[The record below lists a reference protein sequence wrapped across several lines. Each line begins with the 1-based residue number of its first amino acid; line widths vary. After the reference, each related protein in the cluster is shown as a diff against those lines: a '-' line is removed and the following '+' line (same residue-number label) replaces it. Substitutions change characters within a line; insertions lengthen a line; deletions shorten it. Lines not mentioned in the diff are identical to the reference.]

1 MDKFVSR
8 KRRKLSPVEETGVD
22 RSEASL
28 VPENQADES
37 TDIKLAILISL
48 YPDIKQD
55 DILDILV
62 SCDGSI
68 DAASSLLASQG
79 PAESSSTPK
88 KRATTTSSFGIQ
100 TSLSSH
106 VLTKSQDGSLVSI
119 NEGMASRKSLPT
131 KKGQTLHLYAP
142 EDVAAYTP
150 CTIIHN
156 FLPPEEANK
165 LLIELLDESQHFSRY
180 EFQLFSRTVQSPHT
194 ACVYVSTPEE
204 YKQQTSEY
212 TYGGTYRSNVRQ
224 ATPQLRTVSR
234 KVQHTVNEEIQ
245 KRIHDVYPDGKKLK
259 YQSPKQWRPNA
270 AFVNCYDGPAESVG
284 YHADELTYLGP
295 HPVIGSL
302 SLGVEREFRIRRI
315 VARDDEADAEG
326 AAASGNKSSSLSKT
340 KGQKAAARADSQ
352 GQISIHLPHN
362 SLLVMHAEMQ
372 EEWKHAITPAQTVS
386 PHPISGNR
394 RINITYRWYRDTL
407 HPRYTPRCRCGVHAI
422 LRCAQRKRETRGRY
436 MWMCYAGF
444 VPGKQGCSF
453 FQWAE
458 FDNDGD
464 PVLNRQLDE
473 EAEDVAP
480 RLASFSASQ

>member
-1 MDKFVSR
+1 MDAFVSR
-8 KRRKLSPVEETGVD
+8 KRRRLSPTEEHRVVPSG
-22 RSEASL
+22 ASL
-28 VPENQADES
+28 IPENLTEDS

-48 YPDIKQD
+48 FPDIKQD

-62 SCDGSI
+62 SCEGSV
-68 DAASSLLASQG
+68 DAASTLLSSQK
-79 PAESSSTPK
+79 PIEHAPSPK
-88 KRATTTSSFGIQ
+88 KRIAHSSSFGIQ

-106 VLTKSQDGSLVSI
+106 VLTKGKNGSFVSFS
-119 NEGMASRKSLPT
+119 ESMVDRKLLST

-156 FLPPEEANK
+156 FLRPEEAN
-165 LLIELLDESQHFSRY
+165 ELLNELLEEADHFSRY

-204 YKQQTSEY
+204 YQQQTSEY
-212 TYGGTYRSNVRQ
+212 TYGGTYRANVRE

-234 KVQHTVNEEIQ
+234 RVQGRVNEEIQ
-245 KRIHDVYPDGKKLK
+245 KRIREIYPDGKKLK

-270 AFVNCYDGPAESVG
+270 AFVNCYDGPTESVG

-302 SLGVEREFRIRRI
+302 SLGVEREFRVRRI
-315 VARDDEADAEG
+315 VARDDEADVDERADE
-326 AAASGNKSSSLSKT
+326 ADKDSPPSKT
-340 KGQKAAARADSQ
+340 KDQQAAARADAQ

-362 SLLVMHAEMQ
+362 SLLIMHAEMQ

-386 PHPISGNR
+386 PHPISGNK

-407 HPRYTPRCRCGVHAI
+407 HPRYIPRCRCGKHAI
-422 LRCAQRKRETRGRY
+422 LRCSQRKLETRGKY
-436 MWMCYAGF
+436 MWMCYSGF
-444 VPGKQGCSF
+444 APGQQGCSF

-458 FDNDGD
+458 FNDDGD
-464 PVLNRQLDE
+464 PVWDRQLAKH
-473 EAEDVAP
+473 AEDTAP
-480 RLASFSASQ
+480 TLANFSASQ

>member
-1 MDKFVSR
+1 MDAFVSR
-8 KRRKLSPVEETGVD
+8 KRRRLSPTEEAGVA
-22 RSEASL
+22 RSEAPS
-28 VPENQADES
+28 VQGNQVEES

-55 DILDILV
+55 DILDVLV
-62 SCDGSI
+62 SCDGSV
-68 DAASSLLASQG
+68 DAATLLLASQG
-79 PAESSSTPK
+79 SAGNSPTPK
-88 KRATTTSSFGIQ
+88 KRATTSSSFGIQ

-106 VLTKSQDGSLVSI
+106 VLTKGKDGSLVSI
-119 NEGMASRKSLPT
+119 NESTTGRKPLST

-156 FLPPEEANK
+156 FLPPEEANE
-165 LLIELLDESQHFSRY
+165 LLVELLDESRHFSRY

-224 ATPQLRTVSR
+224 ATPGLQTVSR
-234 KVQHTVNEEIQ
+234 KVQDKVNEEIQ
-245 KRIHDVYPDGKKLK
+245 KRIRDIYPDGKKLK
-259 YQSPKQWRPNA
+259 YQSPKKWRPNA

-302 SLGVEREFRIRRI
+302 SLGVEREFRVRR
-315 VARDDEADAEG
+315 VMARDDADEAANDSG
-326 AAASGNKSSSLSKT
+326 KASPPSKSKD
-340 KGQKAAARADSQ
+340 QKAGARADAQ

-386 PHPISGNR
+386 PHPIAGNR

-407 HPRYTPRCRCGVHAI
+407 HPRYIPRCRCGTHAI
-422 LRCAQRKRETRGRY
+422 LRCSQRKQETRGRY

-444 VPGKQGCSF
+444 APGKEGCSF

-458 FDNDGD
+458 FDDDGD
-464 PVLNRQLDE
+464 PVWDRQL
-473 EAEDVAP
+473 AEDAEDAAP
-480 RLASFSASQ
+480 ALANFSASQ